1 MIFQEPMSSL
11 NPVYN
16 IGFQIIEAIRL
27 HQDVS
32 ETQAKRKAISLLQEV
47 KLLPT
52 DRDLELEYRE
62 NNSLKNPQIRIFN
75 NILISVN
82 RLFSENFP
90 TK

>member
-62 NNSLKNPQIRIFN
+62 NNSLKKTHR
-75 NILISVN
+75 
-82 RLFSENFP
+82 
-90 TK
+90 